1 MLSRKRNDLHAWGQV
16 KLGDISEEVNRK
28 ADLHSDAPIMMI
40 SATSGFVDQSTHYD
54 RDNTGQSLKNY
65 TLLKEG
71 ELSYNHGYSK
81 LRNYG
86 SVFTLR
92 VKEARIPFVYHSFSM
107 PNDDSIFYGHYLNSG
122 IFDKDLKRL
131 ISSTARMDGL
141 MNISYDEY
149 MGINVYRP
157 SISEQHKIANL
168 LDTMDSLLSLHQ
180 RSSCLGNNILGSNEK

>member
-1 MLSRKRNDLHAWGQV
+1 
-16 KLGDISEEVNRK
+16 
-28 ADLHSDAPIMMI
+28 MMI
-40 SATSGFVDQSTHYD
+40 SATSGFVNQSTHYD
-54 RDNTGQSLKNY
+54 RNNTGQSLKNY

-157 SISEQHKIANL
+157 SISEQHKIANQ

-180 RSSCLGNNILGSNEK
+180 RSWTTDPCSNKPGQRSHDQIDVFVLELLDDVEVGSLGCVHG